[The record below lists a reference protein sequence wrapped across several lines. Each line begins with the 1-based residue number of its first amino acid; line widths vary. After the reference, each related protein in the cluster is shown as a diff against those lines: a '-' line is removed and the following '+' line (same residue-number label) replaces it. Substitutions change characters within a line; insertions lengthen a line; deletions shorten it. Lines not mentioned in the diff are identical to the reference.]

1 MQTFCSSCAF
11 ALPPGARFC
20 SRCGSENTLPAPTAP
35 LRYQGVP
42 LRDPLEGISGWLI
55 LIAISLV
62 FTPFTIVRN
71 AISIDLPALSH
82 GTLGGSLGGLLFLVK
97 DVAILSALILLNW
110 LFYTKNRLFPK
121 LMIAF
126 HLGLLGIHVLEHVAL
141 AASLPQSAVRSLS
154 RPVFGSLLSC
164 AIWIPYLLISRRVK
178 ATFVH

>member
-1 MQTFCSSCAF
+1 MA
-11 ALPPGARFC
+11 
-20 SRCGSENTLPAPTAP
+20 PAPTAP
-35 LRYQGVP
+35 LLYLGIP

-62 FTPFTIVRN
+62 VTPLFVVRN
-71 AISIDLPALSH
+71 AISIDLPVLGH
-82 GTLGGSLGGLLFLVK
+82 GTLGGSLVGLLFLVK

-110 LFYTKNRLFPK
+110 LFYTKKRIFPK

-126 HLGLLGIHVLEHVAL
+126 HLGVLGVHVLEHVAD
-141 AASLPQSAVRSLS
+141 AALLPHSAVPSLS

-178 ATFVH
+178 ATFAN